1 MSLDKDVEQKET
13 EKEEKEITKDNK
25 KYSLIKDKLSELK
38 YKYEEFE
45 SEEKEIIIEK
55 IYEINEYHIK
65 KINVPIKLLQ
75 KNNIEKE
82 RDELPYNKRL
92 SENDLSIHNSLD
104 NSTNKNDYTNMSES
118 VLRVLTS
125 FNSQNSFASFSAGRN
140 DELSSKDYE
149 IKKSKFIKDV
159 SPFPE
164 ENEEEEISDNKNI
177 GENILNYTNIQKLKI
192 PKLIEGEFIIIEKET
207 TPLIKKYEEYF
218 NQDSGE
224 IKITKITNKISNNSI
239 NYENKADDNLKK
251 IYSNYNE
258 ETIRKKWKYFIK
270 LFIIEQNRK
279 IDEYRKI
286 ILKALIKFKLN
297 NGYSFNNKN

>member
-1 MSLDKDVEQKET
+1 MS
-13 EKEEKEITKDNK
+13 N
-25 KYSLIKDKLSELK
+25 
-38 YKYEEFE
+38 
-45 SEEKEIIIEK
+45 
-55 IYEINEYHIK
+55 
-65 KINVPIKLLQ
+65 
-75 KNNIEKE
+75 
-82 RDELPYNKRL
+82 
-92 SENDLSIHNSLD
+92 
-104 NSTNKNDYTNMSES
+104 S

-140 DELSSKDYE
+140 DELSSIDHE

-177 GENILNYTNIQKLKI
+177 GENILNIQKLKI
-192 PKLIEGEFIIIEKET
+192 PKLLEGEFIIIEKEAI
-207 TPLIKKYEEYF
+207 PLIKKYEEYF
-218 NQDSGE
+218 YQDSGE
-224 IKITKITNKISNNSI
+224 IKITKITNKISNDSI
-239 NYENKADDNLKK
+239 NYENKPDDNLKK

-297 NGYSFNNKN
+297 NGYNYNNKNCINNE

>member
-1 MSLDKDVEQKET
+1 MSL
-13 EKEEKEITKDNK
+13 
-25 KYSLIKDKLSELK
+25 LSY
-38 YKYEEFE
+38 YK
-45 SEEKEIIIEK
+45 
-55 IYEINEYHIK
+55 
-65 KINVPIKLLQ
+65 

-82 RDELPYNKRL
+82 RDELPYNKGL

-140 DELSSKDYE
+140 DELSSIDYQ

-207 TPLIKKYEEYF
+207 IPLIKKYEEYF

-258 ETIRKKWKYFIK
+258 ETIRKKRKYFIK
-270 LFIIEQNRK
+270 LFIIE
-279 IDEYRKI
+279 
-286 ILKALIKFKLN
+286 
-297 NGYSFNNKN
+297 